1 MFVDGV
7 QTSESTRSPDVES
20 WWEWNSRGILPM
32 FDFTVVGDK
41 KVATFSVESAEIVQG
56 KSQETFVTLVEWTL
70 VGRDVISLI
79 RICPSC
85 QLKISWPGFGSIT
98 MVTLGLAN
106 RGDGILN
113 GDSI

>member
-41 KVATFSVESAEIVQG
+41 KVVTFSVESAEIVRG
-56 KSQETFVTLVEWTL
+56 KSAIYREYSINLHSKTL
-70 VGRDVISLI
+70 
-79 RICPSC
+79 
-85 QLKISWPGFGSIT
+85 
-98 MVTLGLAN
+98 
-106 RGDGILN
+106 
-113 GDSI
+113 